1 MNTNMTTNSTQTN
14 IDLHSVVYIGNDTQ
28 TFEELRK
35 LADLVGV
42 SVAHVSRS
50 DFGTG
55 VLRFSSIGCE
65 DGFVEASFHELFA
78 PYFAKGTVRLNCRD
92 DAADV
97 LELMVAVGSTVRGR
111 VVGVIGM
118 QGGSGAS
125 TLSALIA
132 RTLARREN
140 DVSLVDMDSSSVGID
155 MILSQVDSTG
165 KRWAD
170 IRGRGAVL
178 AGRLRDCLIPWHGV
192 SVLSADHRGG
202 VPLDNDQ
209 GIKVIAALAQ
219 VHAWTVLDL
228 PRSVIAPTSP
238 EATWL
243 EWCDYIVL
251 VTKSSDLAV
260 EQTRI
265 KLQHVGHG
273 CPVAVVVSEARSRN
287 HLAHIAQTIGSAR
300 VYNLRQQR
308 NYAGDLEHGLAPGDR
323 SRSGTVN
330 DVKTLCDRFLSEADE
345 S

>member
-1 MNTNMTTNSTQTN
+1 MTDNSSNSSQTH
-14 IDLHSVVYIGNDTQ
+14 IDLFSVVYIGNDTQ
-28 TFEELRK
+28 TYEELRK

-42 SVAHVSRS
+42 DVVHVSRS
-50 DFGTG
+50 DFGQG
-55 VLRFSSIGCE
+55 VLRFSSLGCD
-65 DGFVEASFHELFA
+65 DGYVEASFHELFA

-92 DAADV
+92 DAADL

-140 DVSLVDMDSSSVGID
+140 DIALVDMDCASVGID
-155 MILSQVDSTG
+155 MLLSQVGSPG

-202 VPLDNDQ
+202 VPLDSDQ
-209 GIKVIAALAQ
+209 GIKVISALAQ
-219 VHAWTVLDL
+219 VHSWTVLDL
-228 PRSVIAPTSP
+228 PSSVIAPTSP

-265 KLQHVGHG
+265 KLEQVGKG
-273 CPVAVVVSEARSRN
+273 CPVAVVVSEARSKN

-300 VYNLRQQR
+300 VYNLRKQR
-308 NYAGDLEHGLAPGDR
+308 NFAGDLEHGLAPGDR
-323 SRSGTVN
+323 SRSGMVE
-330 DVKTLCDRFLSEADE
+330 DVKMLCDRFLLE
-345 S
+345 SDAA